1 MEFSQLDTTI
11 RDAARRGD
19 LCNLLNAPVS
29 SGESDPESERSNN
42 PTGLAPAILR
52 LATTVRRVAPRA
64 LTHAPPLT
72 PTHPLKVD
80 EL

>member
-19 LCNLLNAPVS
+19 LCNLLNAP
-29 SGESDPESERSNN
+29 GESSDSESG

-52 LATTVRRVAPRA
+52 LATTVRRVVASSPHSR
-64 LTHAPPLT
+64 
-72 PTHPLKVD
+72 
-80 EL
+80 